1 MKDLFVELCLT
12 VPVRLSSL
20 LPFLP
25 MLMDPLVSALNGSPM
40 LVTQGLR
47 TLELC
52 VDNLLPDFF
61 YDHIQCVRAE
71 LMQALWKTLRN
82 PDNSSLGAFR
92 ILGKFGGG
100 NRNMLIQ
107 PQTLEVEKYDE
118 RSTSLSVIYADQEVK
133 FPVHKVME
141 TALTTLKNASVE
153 PFYLT
158 ESWNVVRFYLAATMS
173 LEDDH
178 KTLCNLFTHESFI
191 NGKVTG
197 TTQTSFQYDE
207 KSRKTL
213 QVALTAM
220 FIAAANK
227 DLQESALPVTIS
239 VVRQFTLVAIAQQ
252 AGPFQ
257 SGSWKICSD
266 PMVIVDALV
275 EVMGNEEHEIRMFG
289 QSVLSIIIKTATCVM
304 GNKNR
309 ACQLPLMDCIA
320 EKMIQLCY
328 ENSWFAKKGGCTAL
342 KHLCDQL
349 SVPWIYKSLFS
360 IIKVHLYI
368 IRDLSDDVC
377 SGSIDLAMSN
387 IEFILNK
394 TVTALMELNQPN
406 EEVFNKIHKTVVNE
420 FVVQTSSPHAVIRQ
434 VATKSLRQIA
444 AIQKITV
451 AALLEPFKSFFSEMT
466 VFSPPKTYLRHQP
479 LSTQI
484 GILEANY
491 FCTSLEPKLM
501 KFDNFQ
507 LITDVKII
515 IKYDDDTMSRYD
527 AYKDP
532 KQLPEL
538 RETAMKVL
546 VSWHYIYHLRH
557 YDSDKVQNVN
567 FCDEAFV
574 TLFKAMET
582 YPSLQDTAFE
592 CLKRL
597 TVECKE
603 KCETGWPIQNS
614 FLDSLGDYMSW
625 TLNSIK
631 RLSYYSLLFP
641 KVFTEK
647 TCDQL
652 LEIVKKF
659 LQSSLAAN
667 KDQNYLKI
675 AKTGENEQKIAA
687 IINLFHQ
694 IPAASSKYVIC
705 LLRLVLATE
714 EGISLETSSPYR
726 AGLVKFLIRYPDE
739 TMNYLMT
746 DESVR
751 NPQINRFTIYLLKH
765 KDGAPFKAIMENNAV
780 RLKELITKERTSYRA
795 AQLPAFTPKDDF
807 EAQHQ
812 AVLIVSTL
820 IALNDQWLPTQM
832 IIVNALNQIWM
843 NELPRSDELSI
854 VCDLWHLVA
863 KILLHYFEHNP
874 ADINLLYQLLKVY
887 NMRLVPDFQVSFE
900 VFSYFSIIKG

>member
-1 MKDLFVELCLT
+1 
-12 VPVRLSSL
+12 
-20 LPFLP
+20 
-25 MLMDPLVSALNGSPM
+25 M

-71 LMQALWKTLRN
+71 LMQALWKTLKN
-82 PDNSSLGAFR
+82 TDNSAMGAFR

-107 PQTLEVEKYDE
+107 PQKLECEKYDE
-118 RSTSLSVIYADQEVK
+118 NTTSLSVIYADKEVK
-133 FPVHKVME
+133 FPVHQLIE
-141 TALTTLKNASVE
+141 SALTALKNPATE
-153 PFYLT
+153 IFYQT
-158 ESWNVVRFYLAATMS
+158 ESWNVVRFYLAASMS
-173 LEDDH
+173 LDDD
-178 KTLCNLFTHESFI
+178 KFTLYNLLTHESFVSGRVSGA
-191 NGKVTG
+191 N
-197 TTQTSFQYDE
+197 QTNYQLDD

-213 QVALTAM
+213 QMALTAM
-220 FIAAANK
+220 FIAASNK
-227 DLQESALPVTIS
+227 DLSKSALPVMIS
-239 VVRQFTLVAIAQQ
+239 VVRQFTLVAVAQH

-257 SGSWKICSD
+257 SGSWKVCSD
-266 PMVIVDALV
+266 PFIIIDALV
-275 EVMGNEEHEIRMFG
+275 DIMGDEEKEVCMFG
-289 QSVLSIIIKTATCVM
+289 QSVLSVIIKTAVCVM
-304 GNKNR
+304 GSKDR
-309 ACQLPLMDCIA
+309 ACQLPMMDHLA
-320 EKMIQLCY
+320 EKMINLCY
-328 ENSWFAKKGGCTAL
+328 ENSWFAKKGGCFAL

-349 SVPWIYKSLFS
+349 SIQWIYKNLFS
-360 IIKVHLYI
+360 IIKAHLFI

-394 TVTALMELNQPN
+394 TVTALVELNLQIEP
-406 EEVFNKIHKTVVNE
+406 FNKIHSNVVNE
-420 FVVQTSSPHAVIRQ
+420 FVLQTSSPHGLIRQ
-434 VATKSLRQIA
+434 VATKSLKQIA

-451 AALLEPFKSFFSEMT
+451 AALLEPHKNFFTDMI
-466 VFSPPKTYLRHQP
+466 VFSPTKTYLRHQP

-484 GILEANY
+484 GILEANH
-491 FCTSLEPKLM
+491 FCTSLEPKLVR
-501 KFDNFQ
+501 FDNFQ

-546 VSWHYIYHLRH
+546 VSWHYVYHNKF
-557 YDSDKVQNVN
+557 YDTDKVQNVN

-597 TVECKE
+597 TIECKE
-603 KCETGWPIQNS
+603 KSETGWPIQNS

-625 TLNSIK
+625 NINSIK

-659 LQSSLAAN
+659 LQTSLAAN

-675 AKTGENEQKIAA
+675 AKTGETEQKIAA
-687 IINLFHQ
+687 IIELFHQ
-694 IPAASSKYVIC
+694 IPAASSKYVVG

-714 EGISLETSSPYR
+714 EGVSFETSSPYR
-726 AGLVKFLIRYPDE
+726 AGLIKFLIRYPED
-739 TMNYLMT
+739 TVNFLMM
-746 DESVR
+746 DESIK
-751 NPQINRFTIYLLKH
+751 NQQLNRFMIFLLTH
-765 KDGAPFKAIMENNAV
+765 KDGAPFKTIMENRAP
-780 RLKELITKERTSYRA
+780 RLRELILKERNVYRA
-795 AQLPAFTPKDDF
+795 GTPLPVYTPRD
-807 EAQHQ
+807 ESESQHQ
-812 AVLIVSTL
+812 GVLIVKTL
-820 IALNDQWLPTQM
+820 INLNDQWLPTQM
-832 IIVNALNQIWM
+832 TIVNALNQIWT
-843 NELPRSDELSI
+843 NELHAIEEVNV

-874 ADINLLYQLLKVY
+874 ADVNLLYQLLKVY
-887 NMRLVPDFQVSFE
+887 DKRFVPDFQVSSNFIQI
-900 VFSYFSIIKG
+900 F